1 MNRTDIEIEAK
12 ALFDKK
18 FGISPETR
26 FAKVQ
31 EEFNELK
38 QAIIEGNP
46 KHIDDEL
53 SDLYATVF
61 HYASLR
67 GLHPSDLLSMAVDKV
82 TGRETDPNYKRF

>member
-1 MNRTDIEIEAK
+1 MNRTEIEIEAK
-12 ALFDKK
+12 ALFDEK
-18 FGISPETR
+18 FGNDPTTR
-26 FAKVQ
+26 FAKVK
-31 EEFNELK
+31 EEFTELQ
-38 QAIIEGNP
+38 QAIEEDNP